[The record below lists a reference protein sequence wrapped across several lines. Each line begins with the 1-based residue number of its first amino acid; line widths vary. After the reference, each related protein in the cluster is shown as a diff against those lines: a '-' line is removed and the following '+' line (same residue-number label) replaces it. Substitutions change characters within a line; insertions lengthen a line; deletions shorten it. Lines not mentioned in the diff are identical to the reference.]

1 MQRLAQTKNP
11 GRDIKQLD
19 ETAIWLYESVWDYD
33 MMYGC
38 VCDPNFSGIEC
49 IVMDCPLGDDPLTG
63 TVADFDG
70 VQYNELQQVTC
81 KATGGEFKL
90 TFNKRTTEP
99 IAFDAEIDTMT
110 NTFNALPTVAGCSLS
125 YAGIITVACTSLGN
139 VITITFEQDFGD
151 QPLVLI
157 DMYTLVH
164 ASMVEDPVLYV
175 RETQVGTKESVYCSD
190 RGVCD
195 IATGVCTCSAGWRE
209 SNGAGLIGNSQYNRG
224 DCGHAFDT
232 VSSCPGEVS
241 CSGHGTCRGP
251 PTYTCFCKNG
261 WMGADCS
268 EKVCTNDIAWFDEP
282 IGPSVNPELDGM
294 IVAHQNR
301 ECSSMGFCD
310 RSKGECT
317 CVETFE
323 GASCQKMKC
332 PGMPACNGHGTCVD
346 MQEMARARTD
356 NGDATDFTY
365 GAIPLYPPTW
375 DSNKIQGCLCDVGYE
390 GYDCL
395 QISCPTGDD
404 PWTRGGNF
412 EVQTVQCY
420 ASNGAFS
427 LKFRQAITNNID
439 FAATEADIKA
449 SLEALPG
456 ARIGQVDVLFTKK
469 LEAEVSGATDAEIAE
484 QDQACRSDGSNV
496 ILIKFLTEL
505 GDLPDMGKVEDGV
518 DRIDILTDGSG
529 LSVKGTKENALCNDR
544 GLCDFSTGRC
554 KCFEGYSSS
563 DGDGNEGERNDCG
576 FMLAIYAGSMSEQQN
591 TT

>member
-232 VSSCPGEVS
+232 VS
-241 CSGHGTCRGP
+241 
-251 PTYTCFCKNG
+251 
-261 WMGADCS
+261 
-268 EKVCTNDIAWFDEP
+268 
-282 IGPSVNPELDGM
+282 
-294 IVAHQNR
+294 
-301 ECSSMGFCD
+301 
-310 RSKGECT
+310 
-317 CVETFE
+317 
-323 GASCQKMKC
+323 
-332 PGMPACNGHGTCVD
+332 
-346 MQEMARARTD
+346 
-356 NGDATDFTY
+356 
-365 GAIPLYPPTW
+365 
-375 DSNKIQGCLCDVGYE
+375 
-390 GYDCL
+390 
-395 QISCPTGDD
+395 
-404 PWTRGGNF
+404 
-412 EVQTVQCY
+412 
-420 ASNGAFS
+420 
-427 LKFRQAITNNID
+427 
-439 FAATEADIKA
+439 
-449 SLEALPG
+449 
-456 ARIGQVDVLFTKK
+456 
-469 LEAEVSGATDAEIAE
+469 
-484 QDQACRSDGSNV
+484 
-496 ILIKFLTEL
+496 
-505 GDLPDMGKVEDGV
+505 
-518 DRIDILTDGSG
+518 
-529 LSVKGTKENALCNDR
+529 
-544 GLCDFSTGRC
+544 
-554 KCFEGYSSS
+554 
-563 DGDGNEGERNDCG
+563 
-576 FMLAIYAGSMSEQQN
+576 
-591 TT
+591 